1 MSFTDSVTYIYAYMA
16 FAVIYLVG
24 SIVSATSA
32 LRVSNGISHAP
43 HTAED
48 AAPPSAVIGDA
59 IGHGQRLLDYTQV
72 ATLLPLI
79 YIVGSMFL
87 GSFIAKDTGLARSFN
102 VIWIAFT
109 LICAAAAIIL
119 SILAL
124 REAQAM
130 RSISGGTWSLG
141 RGHTP
146 EALQKVGLR
155 LGVSAAL
162 LLLVA
167 VFIMLN
173 LWSVAGNMGTLSSTG
188 FLL

>member
-1 MSFTDSVTYIYAYMA
+1 MSFTDSVTYVYAYMA
-16 FAVIYLVG
+16 FAIVYLVG

-32 LRVSNGISHAP
+32 LRVSNGISRAQHTDEGTTPAP
-43 HTAED
+43 VVIG
-48 AAPPSAVIGDA
+48 AVIG
-59 IGHGQRLLDYTQV
+59 HGERLLDYTQV
-72 ATLLPLI
+72 GTILPLV

-87 GSFIAKDTGLARSFN
+87 GSFIAKDTGLARSLN
-102 VIWIAFT
+102 VVWVVFT
-109 LICAAAAIIL
+109 LVCAAAAIIL
-119 SILAL
+119 SVLAL

-173 LWSVAGNMGTLSSTG
+173 LWSVVRNMGTLSSTG

>member
-1 MSFTDSVTYIYAYMA
+1 MSFTDSVTYVYAYMA
-16 FAVIYLVG
+16 FAIVYLVG

-48 AAPPSAVIGDA
+48 AAPASAAIGDV
-59 IGHGQRLLDYTQV
+59 IDHGRRLLDYTQV
-72 ATLLPLI
+72 ATLLPLV

-87 GSFIAKDTGLARSFN
+87 GSFIAKDTGLARSLN
-102 VIWIAFT
+102 IIWVAFT
-109 LICAAAAIIL
+109 LICAAAAVTL
-119 SILAL
+119 SALAL

-141 RGHTP
+141 SGHTP
-146 EALQKVGLR
+146 EALQKVGMR

-162 LLLVA
+162 LILVA

>member
-1 MSFTDSVTYIYAYMA
+1 MPFTDSVTYIYAYIT
-16 FAVIYLVG
+16 FAVVYLAG

-32 LRVSNGISHAP
+32 LRVSNGISRAP
-43 HTAED
+43 HTGEG
-48 AAPPSAVIGDA
+48 AAHAPAAMGDV
-59 IGHGQRLLDYTQV
+59 IGHGQRLLDYTQM

-79 YIVGSMFL
+79 YTVGSVFL
-87 GSFIAKDTGLARSFN
+87 GSFVAEDTSLARSLN
-102 VIWIAFT
+102 VIWLVFT

-119 SILAL
+119 SVLAL
-124 REAQAM
+124 REAQTI
-130 RSISGGTWSLG
+130 RSISGDTWGLG
-141 RGHTP
+141 RAHAP